1 MKETTK
7 AIDAIEATIS
17 FRGDG
22 NATKRRRL
30 NTDDGDEKDGE
41 MRF

>member
-1 MKETTK
+1 MEETTK
-7 AIDAIEATIS
+7 ATDAIEVTTS
-17 FRGDG
+17 SRGDR

-30 NTDDGDEKDGE
+30 NADDGDEKDGE

>member
-1 MKETTK
+1 MGYKRTIYDLTPAEKLAKE
-7 AIDAIEATIS
+7 
-17 FRGDG
+17 

-30 NTDDGDEKDGE
+30 NADDGDEKDGE